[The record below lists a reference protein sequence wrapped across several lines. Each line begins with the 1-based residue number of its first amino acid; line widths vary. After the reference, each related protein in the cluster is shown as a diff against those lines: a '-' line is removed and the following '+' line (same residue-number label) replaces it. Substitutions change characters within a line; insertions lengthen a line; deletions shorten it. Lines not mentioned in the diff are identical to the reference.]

1 MGVKRNMTPRT
12 WGTKKR
18 RQVKTPVRRSCLRS
32 RYSFKVWCVQQ
43 IFMLLNNK
51 IQELDDIIKK
61 SCREIYSIVL
71 LCQSRLRLLGWHQ
84 GLRVGLGLGEDS
96 MDIYRSEE
104 RAVEWGLQLHKMTS

>member
-18 RQVKTPVRRSCLRS
+18 RQVKPPVRRSCLRS

-43 IFMLLNNK
+43 IFILLNNK
-51 IQELDDIIKK
+51 IQELDDIIEK
-61 SCREIYSIVL
+61 SCGELYSTVL
-71 LCQSRLRLLGWHQ
+71 LCHSRLRLLGWHQ
-84 GLRVGLGLGEDS
+84 GLRVGLGEDP

-104 RAVEWGLQLHKMTS
+104 RAVEWGLQLHRMTS